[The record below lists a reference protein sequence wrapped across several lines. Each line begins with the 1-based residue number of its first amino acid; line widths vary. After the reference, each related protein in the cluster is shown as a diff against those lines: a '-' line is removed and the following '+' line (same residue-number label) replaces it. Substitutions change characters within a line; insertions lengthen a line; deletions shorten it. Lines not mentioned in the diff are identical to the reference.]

1 MIDALL
7 VALLL
12 FLAVRG
18 WFRGLV
24 REAMDLV
31 GLILG
36 IVLAFRFGSVVGS
49 VIEAMSGISADAARL
64 VGGLIVLV
72 AVGVAAALIAR
83 VVEPRVRWAGL
94 NLIDRA
100 GGATFALAWGA
111 FAAVVL
117 LSLAVI
123 LPIPA
128 AISRQLDSSALT
140 GFLTDPAGVP
150 QSVFRR
156 LSGDRVVEALLNL
169 DSLVGERRV
178 IVEGEESVAL
188 APADPGDLDHDA
200 GAATEI
206 FDLLNRARLDAGAD
220 PLAWSPALA
229 VVAQEH
235 AVEMYLEGYFSH
247 HSPVTGTVADRLE
260 AAGITYSVAGE
271 NLALAATPTDV
282 HDGLMD
288 SPGHRENILR
298 AEFRRVG
305 VAVVTGPLG
314 LMTVQVFT
322 G

>member
-12 FLAVRG
+12 FLVVRG

-24 REAMDLV
+24 SEAMDLV

-36 IVLAFRFGSVVGS
+36 IVLAFRFGSAVGS
-49 VIEAMSGISADAARL
+49 LIEAMSGISADAARL

-72 AVGVAAALIAR
+72 AVGVAAALVAR
-83 VVEPRVRWAGL
+83 IVEPRVRWPGL

-100 GGATFALAWGA
+100 GGATLALAWGS

-128 AISRQLDSSALT
+128 AVSRQLDSSALT
-140 GFLTDPAGVP
+140 GFFTDPAGVP
-150 QSVFRR
+150 QAVFRR

-178 IVEGEESVAL
+178 IIEGEESVVL
-188 APADPGDLDHDA
+188 APADPGDLEHDA
-200 GAATEI
+200 NAATEI
-206 FDLLNRARLDAGAD
+206 FELLNRARLDEGAD

-260 AAGITYSVAGE
+260 VAGITYSLAGE

-282 HDGLMD
+282 HNGLMG

-298 AEFRRVG
+298 PEFRRVG
-305 VAVVTGPLG
+305 VAVVAGPLG
-314 LMTVQVFT
+314 LMSVQVFT